1 VSVRS
6 TVPKIAVVGPGLIGI
21 DHISRIVNSPSC
33 DLHSIICPTGQSGGN
48 GFLSEF
54 PWFSSIEACL
64 NEHPPPDG
72 MIIASPT
79 EFHAAQMAVCV
90 DASIPCLVEKPIC
103 AKSSELGAWLE
114 GGRSLRNVLVGHHRH
129 HSAATRVAKQWL
141 DSQKIGSVRTVVA
154 TAQYNKPASYFKEK
168 PWRTSPSS
176 GGPLLIN
183 AIHDIGL
190 MHLLIGPI
198 KRVVAIGRE
207 SSLNAGVEGIVSASL
222 EFTNGA
228 IGSITVSDEVC
239 SAGSWEVS
247 SGENEAFPKYEHG
260 FSLMIGGA
268 AGAISLP
275 QCILLEDIVG
285 GDWKHPMNQHQ
296 MELPVED
303 PLVNQL
309 NHFIDV
315 ILGIDEPQVT
325 VTNALA
331 NLAVIEAIKKS
342 LATGSITEVDGRGV
356 F

>member
-1 VSVRS
+1 MSVRP
-6 TVPKIAVVGPGLIGI
+6 TVPKIAVVGPGLIGK
-21 DHISRIVNSPSC
+21 DHISRIITSPLC
-33 DLHSIICPTGQSGGN
+33 DLHAIISPEGQSGGD
-48 GFLSEF
+48 GPLSEF

-64 NEHPPPDG
+64 NEHPLPDG
-72 MIIASPT
+72 VIIASPT

-103 AKSSELGAWLE
+103 SQSSELEALLKGN
-114 GGRSLRNVLVGHHRH
+114 RSLRNVLVGHHRH

-141 DSQKIGSVRTVVA
+141 ETQKIGSVRTVVA
-154 TAQYNKPASYFKEK
+154 TAQYNKPMSYFKEK
-168 PWRTSPSS
+168 PWRTSPSF

-198 KRVVAIGRE
+198 KRVMALGRE
-207 SSLNAGVEGIVSASL
+207 STRNVGVEGIVSASL

-239 SAGSWEVS
+239 SPGSWEVS

-260 FSLMIGGA
+260 FSLMIGGTS
-268 AGAISLP
+268 GSILLP
-275 QCILLEDIVG
+275 QCKLLEDVVG
-285 GDWKHPMNQHQ
+285 GNWKHPMNQNQ
-296 MELPVED
+296 VRLPAED

-315 ILGIDEPQVT
+315 ILGVGEPQVT
-325 VTNALA
+325 VANAIA

-342 LATGSITEVDGRGV
+342 LGTGSIADVNGWGA